1 MVLVVDEEAEN
12 RPLLSHQLAA
22 EGFAVVSAASVTEAL
37 ETLARVEIDALVL
50 SLVGAE
56 SAVETM
62 QRIKQDE
69 RLSELRVVVV
79 SECAESSA
87 RLAALGAGVDEFLT
101 RPLSTPELSLR
112 LRKLLRVSSAQR
124 RLRSENTALS
134 RALEQQSARALAYE
148 RFTRSAFDAL
158 TAHIAVL
165 DRHGSIV
172 SVNEAWLRFMREQAC
187 EFEIG
192 RPYRAEQVA
201 GAADARRL
209 QDAVTAVVRGER
221 SPFVLDY
228 QFGSEAALRWY
239 TARVTRFLDPE
250 LGYIVVS
257 HEDVTDQKQTR
268 SKLDEAALELE
279 ESRQQVMHAQK
290 MESVGRLAGGVA
302 HDFNNLLTSIICFTR
317 FVVDDMAPEDPRRA
331 DLVEVLRAAD
341 NAARLTNQ
349 LLAFSRRK
357 PLQTVVLD
365 LNAALTSVGR
375 VLRRTLGERIELVI
389 LPAEESLC
397 VLCDAGQFDQLIFNL
412 AVNAKDA
419 MPDGGAITIKLGR
432 TSWDGAEGL
441 ATGDYVEL
449 LVSDTGKPMT
459 PEAAARAFEPFFTAK
474 GDRSTGL
481 GLATCYGIVQQA
493 GGSINVHSA
502 SGGGTHFRVLL
513 PRVEEIR
520 RHEHQRAAA
529 QVPVA
534 LKGTALVVEDQPAIL
549 RTMARA
555 LSSAGLTVLEA
566 ANAEDA
572 IALLAARQCVPE
584 LLVTDMVLPG
594 MSGQRLVEL
603 LRETNPELKVVLVSG
618 YVGDELEHDVRTDA
632 ITGFVAKPFTGRQ
645 LTSRAA
651 ALFAERVPR
660 AAGSP

>member
-1 MVLVVDEEAEN
+1 MVLVVDDEADD
-12 RPLLSHQLAA
+12 RPLLSDQLAA
-22 EGFAVVSAASVTEAL
+22 DGFAVVRAASALAAL
-37 ETLARVEIDALVL
+37 EILALREIDAIVL
-50 SLVGAE
+50 SLAGTE
-56 SAVETM
+56 SSLATT
-62 QRIKQDE
+62 QRIKRDE
-69 RLSELRVVVV
+69 RLSELPIVVV

-87 RLAALGAGVDEFLT
+87 RLAALRAGADEFLT
-101 RPLSTPELSLR
+101 RPASIPELSLR
-112 LRKLLRVSSAQR
+112 LRKLLQLRSAQR
-124 RLRSENTALS
+124 RSRNEHDALS
-134 RALEQQSARALAYE
+134 RALEQQSARAAYYE

-172 SVNEAWLRFMREQAC
+172 SVNEAWRRFMREHAG
-187 EFEIG
+187 EFEVG
-192 RPYRAEQVA
+192 RPYRADQLAV
-201 GAADARRL
+201 GADAQRL

-221 SPFVLDY
+221 NPFVLDY
-228 QFGSEAALRWY
+228 QFGSDAAPRWY

-268 SKLDEAALELE
+268 SKLDEASLELE
-279 ESRQQVMHAQK
+279 ESRQHMMHAQK

-389 LPAEESLC
+389 LPAEEALC

-432 TSWDGAEGL
+432 TSWEGGEGL
-441 ATGDYVEL
+441 AAGDYVEL

-459 PEAAARAFEPFFTAK
+459 PQAAARAFEPFLTAK

-493 GGSINVHSA
+493 GGSINVHSV
-502 SGGGTHFRVLL
+502 SDGGTHFRVLL
-513 PRVEEIR
+513 PRVEEAR

-566 ANAEDA
+566 ASGEDA
-572 IALLAARQCVPE
+572 VALLAARQCMPE

-603 LRETNPELKVVLVSG
+603 LRESNPELKVVLVSG
-618 YVGDELEHDVRTDA
+618 YVGDELDQDVRTDD

-651 ALFAERVPR
+651 ALFVER
-660 AAGSP
+660 